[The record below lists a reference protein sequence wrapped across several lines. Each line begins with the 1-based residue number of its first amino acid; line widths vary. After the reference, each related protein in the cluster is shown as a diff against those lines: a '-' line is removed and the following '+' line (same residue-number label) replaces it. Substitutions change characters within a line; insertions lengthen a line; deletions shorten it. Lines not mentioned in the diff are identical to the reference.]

1 MGQRIRPDAFPGL
14 LKPGSVIFVQGGAS
28 EPTTLLDALK
38 ALPGA
43 AAGVTFTQP
52 NVPGVNR
59 RDLSSLHADARSIA
73 AFATRDN
80 DASLHAGKVRL
91 LPLHY
96 SDLHGYLAHRARFDL
111 AVVQVSPPD
120 AQGRCSFGVAGDM
133 VPDVLARSGLVVAE
147 INPAMP
153 FSTGAPWI
161 ALDRIDYAAEVE
173 HPLLEAANP
182 PPDDTLAALGRN
194 VADLVYDGDTIEF
207 GLGGTPNAVLTAL
220 RHKRDIGIHTGLAT
234 DSLIDLIEAGVVT
247 NARKPIDTGRTV
259 TGLAIGT
266 RRLYDALAAG
276 APVDFRPVSYTHDR
290 ATIARLGRFA
300 AINSVIEVDL
310 FGQGNAEMIGGRQ
323 VSGTG
328 GLLDFVEAA
337 RRAPEGRSILALQA
351 AASDG
356 KTSRI
361 VPTLAAG
368 TVVTVPRAEADYVV
382 TEFGVAELR
391 DRSVDERAEAL
402 IAIAAPFARDGL
414 TEAWR
419 KQRPGRAAR

>member
-1 MGQRIRPDAFPGL
+1 M
-14 LKPGSVIFVQGGAS
+14 SVYIQGGAA
-28 EPTTLLDALK
+28 EPTAILTALK
-38 ALPGA
+38 SQPDR

-59 RDLSSLHADARSIA
+59 CDLASLHKDARA
-73 AFATRDN
+73 VALFATRDN

-96 SDLHGYLAHRARFDL
+96 SDAHAYLSRRARFDL
-111 AVVQVSPPD
+111 AIVQVSPPD
-120 AQGRCSFGVAGDM
+120 EKGRCSFGVAGDM
-133 VPDVLARSGLVVAE
+133 VPDVLERSAAVVAE

-153 FSTGAPWI
+153 FSPGAPWL
-161 ALDRIDYAAEVE
+161 AHDRIDHTVEVA
-173 HPLLEAANP
+173 HPLLEMANP
-182 PPDDTLAALGRN
+182 PLDDVLITLGRN
-194 VADLVYDGDTIEF
+194 VAALVSDGDTIEF
-207 GLGGTPNAVLTAL
+207 GLGGTPNAVLAAL
-220 RHKRDIGIHTGLAT
+220 HGKRDIGVHTGLAT

-247 NARKPIDTGRTV
+247 NTRKSIDTGRSV

-266 RRLYDALAAG
+266 RRLYDALSAG

-290 ATIARLGRFA
+290 STIARLDRFA

-310 FGQGNAEMIGGRQ
+310 FGQANAEMIGGRQ

-328 GLLDFVEAA
+328 GLLDFVEAS
-337 RRAPEGRSILALQA
+337 RRAPHGRSILALQST
-351 AASDG
+351 ASDG

-361 VPTLAAG
+361 VPALGSG

-382 TEFGVAELR
+382 TEHGVAELR

-402 IAIAAPFARDGL
+402 IAIAAPHAREGL
-414 TEAWR
+414 SEAWR
-419 KQRPGRAAR
+419 KLRPGRPAR

>member
-1 MGQRIRPDAFPGL
+1 MTSRLRAEAVSGL
-14 LKPGSVIFVQGGAS
+14 LKPGMSVFVQGGAA
-28 EPTTLLDALK
+28 EPTAILDALK
-38 ALPGA
+38 SVPSRASGI
-43 AAGVTFTQP
+43 TFTQP

-59 RDLSSLHADARSIA
+59 RDLAGLHDDARA
-73 AFATRDN
+73 VALFATRDN
-80 DASLHAGKVRL
+80 DASLHAGKIRL

-96 SDLHGYLAHRARFDL
+96 SDAHAYLSRRARFDL
-111 AVVQVSPPD
+111 AFVQVSMPD

-133 VPDVLARSGLVVAE
+133 VPDVLERSAAVVAE

-153 FSTGAPWI
+153 FSPGAPWL
-161 ALDRIDYAAEVE
+161 AYDRIGYAVETE
-173 HPLLEAANP
+173 HPLLESANP
-182 PPDDTLAALGRN
+182 SLDDTLRTLGRN
-194 VADLVYDGDTIEF
+194 VAALVSDGDTIEF

-220 RHKRDIGIHTGLAT
+220 GGKRDIGVHTGLAT
-234 DSLIDLIEAGVVT
+234 DSLIDLIETGVVT
-247 NARKPIDTGRTV
+247 NARKPMDAGKSV

-290 ATIARLGRFA
+290 AVIARLAHFV

-310 FGQGNAEMIGGRQ
+310 FGQANAEMIGGRQ

-328 GLLDFVEAA
+328 GLLDFVEAT
-337 RRAPEGRSILALQA
+337 RRAPHGRSILALQST
-351 AASDG
+351 ASDG

-361 VPTLAAG
+361 VPALATG

-382 TEFGVAELR
+382 TEYGVAVLR

-402 IAIAAPFARDGL
+402 IAIAAPHAREGL
-414 TEAWR
+414 LEAWR
-419 KQRPGRAAR
+419 RLRPGRAAH

>member
-1 MGQRIRPDAFPGL
+1 MGQRIRSNSFSDLLRPGL
-14 LKPGSVIFVQGGAS
+14 SVFIQGGAS
-28 EPTTLLDALK
+28 EPSALLDALK
-38 ALPGA
+38 AAPDA

-59 RDLSSLHADARSIA
+59 RDLAALHADARGIA

-96 SDLHGYLAHRARFDL
+96 SDLHGYLARRARFGL

-120 AQGRCSFGVAGDM
+120 AQGRCSFGIAGDM
-133 VPDVLARSGLVVAE
+133 VPDVLQRSATVAAE

-153 FSTGAPWI
+153 FSPGAPWI
-161 ALDRIDYAAEVE
+161 PIDRIDYAIEVE

-182 PPDDTLAALGRN
+182 PLDDTLAALGRN
-194 VADLVYDGDTIEF
+194 VAGLVSDGDTIEF
-207 GLGGTPNAVLTAL
+207 GLGGTPNAVLAAL
-220 RHKRDIGIHTGLAT
+220 HHKRDIGIHTGLAT
-234 DSLIDLIEAGVVT
+234 DSLIDLIEAGVAT

-266 RRLYDALAAG
+266 RRLYDALGAG

-290 ATIARLGRFA
+290 TIIARLGRFV

-310 FGQGNAEMIGGRQ
+310 FGQANAEMISGRQ

-337 RRAPEGRSILALQA
+337 RRAPQGRSILALQA

-361 VPTLAAG
+361 VSALAAG

-414 TEAWR
+414 REAWR
-419 KQRPGRAAR
+419 KQRPGRAPR